1 MSGILPPDT
10 DLIMVDTAC
19 SSSLYTIDIGIQGL
33 HEGRYDLAVCGGAF
47 ALGPRASILFAKLNG
62 LSARGEVR
70 SLDKDSD
77 GVLFA
82 DGAAVV
88 VLKKLSRARA
98 DGDQILGSLRTFGS
112 SSDGKGKAIYAP
124 SAAGQKLA
132 IMRARERDASVG
144 VPSWVVAHATGTP
157 AGDVAEFI
165 TLRETFAGPD
175 EVLISS
181 NKSVV
186 GHTGWAAGA
195 VSVIQVLL
203 ALRHDLIPGQH
214 RFVEAPA
221 DFHLAA
227 TNLRVPTSAVPWRR
241 TPGKRRVAAV
251 SGFGFGGTNAHMVLA
266 EAPAPAAPI
275 TQTSG
280 TTSAPERIA
289 IIARAAHQPDGDA
302 LGFGDVYPLPSIK
315 QVVMPPGMM
324 RAIDRTQLM
333 VLECA
338 RRIRADLGE
347 FWEEH
352 HADTGVVLGHMGA
365 TRNATL
371 YATRCYLDDL
381 GRAASE
387 DAELASEAW
396 FPAMVDRL
404 GSELAQL
411 VPDSS
416 ENTCPG
422 AMPNVIPARVANYF
436 DLRGLNMTVDTGLT
450 SAATA
455 IDVAI
460 RYLRSGELSVA
471 LAGGINGNSTT
482 EMRWLVDSAL
492 EHNRRLAEGCFM
504 FALTTESAARAA
516 GVPILGFVEA
526 GVGNTVA
533 APPADVVACGDR
545 TDHRDSC
552 YLGAEAGF
560 ALMGALDDV
569 TAHHAD
575 VMVRCTGGRN
585 APDAW
590 LSVAPSSAGPAA
602 AEAPVVKAAGLEP
615 PRSFYRLPAHLFDP
629 AFYAAGQPTRVHR
642 HISRFVPESGT
653 PAEDGSGTPITFWPS
668 GDGKLADTVLLTDT
682 VAVAHRAAANGA
694 TAIAVLAVG
703 AAGATA
709 AGVHA
714 VTGPVDAGAIRAALG
729 DMITARGAVHIR
741 TVLNASPAGVGTDE
755 QARLHEALFLS
766 AQLLA
771 DRLELAGSSCV
782 TVALGGYATADVPAP
797 IVGLFRGLTKV
808 LHLEFPASS
817 TFLLVTDADVLD
829 AGIAQAEQE
838 GPRRRSLP
846 AVYYRDGTRLVERIQ
861 VAPGTL
867 RAADDPRIGPDS
879 VVVAVGGGR
888 GITAELLVQL
898 ARHAG
903 PRIIVLGSNPLDS
916 HPAGYLGMSGERF
929 AAARAGYIR
938 DWLRDNSGSVKDAS
952 ASFSRIADA
961 RLTLANLGRI
971 RAFCGDDRV
980 SYVCCNATDRSQVD
994 AAIASILA
1002 EGPVDLLIN
1011 AAGLN
1016 RSAPVRT
1023 KSHAEFRLV
1032 RDLKLVTYRNLRA
1045 AFASAPPKLWVNF
1058 GSLVGVTGIFG
1069 EADYA
1074 SANDYLAAARF
1085 TPTRSRPARRLRL
1098 RGHSGARPASAR
1110 RRTSRKAAC
1119 SAACRAPRGVH
1130 HFLREL
1136 AMADPVPLS
1145 AHLGAAENDAVER
1158 LLPGFLALGEG
1169 AATVRA
1175 PVPMH
1180 PSGQPATRVRRAP
1193 GFFIDREVSRDPA
1206 SIVFERTFDLSHD
1219 GYLDHHRVAGVPT
1232 LPGLF
1237 ATELAFEAA
1246 ARLAPDLAVCGF
1258 EEIEFLHFLKL
1269 HPGRSPVPHRIT
1281 AKVLRRCP
1289 DSGRVEVGVR
1299 VAGDVV
1305 TPNGTVL
1312 VRDRTH
1318 FRATVLMAP
1327 SLPAAP
1333 LWDP

>member
-1 MSGILPPDT
+1 
-10 DLIMVDTAC
+10 
-19 SSSLYTIDIGIQGL
+19 
-33 HEGRYDLAVCGGAF
+33 
-47 ALGPRASILFAKLNG
+47 
-62 LSARGEVR
+62 
-70 SLDKDSD
+70 
-77 GVLFA
+77 
-82 DGAAVV
+82 
-88 VLKKLSRARA
+88 
-98 DGDQILGSLRTFGS
+98 
-112 SSDGKGKAIYAP
+112 
-124 SAAGQKLA
+124 
-132 IMRARERDASVG
+132 
-144 VPSWVVAHATGTP
+144 
-157 AGDVAEFI
+157 
-165 TLRETFAGPD
+165 
-175 EVLISS
+175 
-181 NKSVV
+181 
-186 GHTGWAAGA
+186 
-195 VSVIQVLL
+195 
-203 ALRHDLIPGQH
+203 
-214 RFVEAPA
+214 
-221 DFHLAA
+221 
-227 TNLRVPTSAVPWRR
+227 
-241 TPGKRRVAAV
+241 
-251 SGFGFGGTNAHMVLA
+251 
-266 EAPAPAAPI
+266 
-275 TQTSG
+275 
-280 TTSAPERIA
+280 
-289 IIARAAHQPDGDA
+289 
-302 LGFGDVYPLPSIK
+302 
-315 QVVMPPGMM
+315 MPPGMM

-352 HADTGVVLGHMGA
+352 RADAGVVLGHMGA

-381 GRAASE
+381 RRAASE

-416 ENTCPG
+416 ENTFPG
-422 AMPNVIPARVANYF
+422 MMPNVIPARVANYF
-436 DLRGLNMTVDTGLT
+436 DLHGLNMTVDTGLT
-450 SAATA
+450 SAVTA

-516 GVPILGFVEA
+516 DVPILGFVEA
-526 GVGNTVA
+526 GAGNTVA
-533 APPADVVACGDR
+533 ALPTDVVACGDR
-545 TDHRDSC
+545 TDHPDSC

-615 PRSFYRLPAHLFDP
+615 PRSSYRLPAHLFDP

-668 GDGKLADTVLLTDT
+668 GDGKPADTVLLTDT

-709 AGVHA
+709 VGVHA

-729 DMITARGAVHIR
+729 DMITARGPVHIR

-817 TFLLVTDADVLD
+817 TFLLVTGADVLD

-1074 SANDYLAAARF
+1074 SANDYLAACSVYADALAPGSETTIAWTLWGETGLGAKAYF
-1085 TPTRSRPARRLRL
+1085 EK
-1098 RGHSGARPASAR
+1098 SGMYSCMSSAE
-1110 RRTSRKAAC
+1110 
-1119 SAACRAPRGVH
+1119 GVH

-1145 AHLGAAENDAVER
+1145 AHLGAAENEAVER

-1169 AATVRA
+1169 AATVHA
-1175 PVPMH
+1175 PAPAH

-1193 GFFIDREVSRDPA
+1193 GFFIDREASRDPA
-1206 SIVFERTFDLSHD
+1206 SIVLERTFDLSHD

-1237 ATELAFEAA
+1237 VTELAFEAA

-1269 HPGRSPVPHRIT
+1269 HPSRSPVPHRIT

-1305 TPNGTVL
+1305 APNGTVL

-1333 LWDP
+1333 LWDPWPELKETAVVDPYRAESAPVLLTGPFVSTRDTRLHPWGKRSTYDLRLPADDPVYSQFTMPAILLDGLARTGVLAVESGGLMPLAAPLSIARLDVYEHGGDPMVGARYGDIDLYAVIDGADPDTGVAPSADGPEPSGAGNQFAAVRPDGRVLTRFRDLDWTVLGYVDTSTGRFLTPAEVAGRATASPAARIPAGTR